1 MRVNV
6 QNVLTRQKPRQ
17 LVVVRKGRS
26 RVQVIGELKEFV
38 TNLVVKLSVNV
49 TAELAEDTPKD
60 TGWAASNW
68 VPAIGA
74 PVPAPFGSKLAV
86 SSSAQEAG
94 KALLIGT
101 YALPQIV
108 HINNPVDY
116 IEDLNSGT
124 STQAPPD
131 FVQTAI
137 AKAIQSVV

>member
-1 MRVNV
+1 MAHRRGRTRVHV
-6 QNVLTRQKPRQ
+6 M
-17 LVVVRKGRS
+17 
-26 RVQVIGELKEFV
+26 GELNEFV
-38 TNLVVKLSVNV
+38 TNLVVKVSVNV
-49 TAELAEDTPKD
+49 TAFLEEDTPKL

-74 PVPAPFGSKLAV
+74 PVPAPFGTKLAV
-86 SSSAQEAG
+86 STAAQEAG

-108 HINNPVDY
+108 HVNNPVHY
-116 IEDLNSGT
+116 IEDLNRGT
-124 STQAPPD
+124 STKAPPD